1 MLLFILSE
9 VFFFFSFFWAFFSCR
24 LVPDVEVGGV
34 WPPVGIIPLSVF
46 SLPLLR
52 RAVLLGSGVRV
63 TWCHHAVLSGNRKEA
78 IYGLS
83 ITVFLGVYF
92 TFLQIAE
99 YTECTF
105 TIADSVYG
113 SLFYV
118 MTGFHGVHVIVGS
131 IMLLVGLLR
140 LINYGFSR
148 IRHLGLEVS
157 IWYWHFVDVVWIFLY
172 LCVYWWGGGI

>member
-1 MLLFILSE
+1 
-9 VFFFFSFFWAFFSCR
+9 
-24 LVPDVEVGGV
+24 
-34 WPPVGIIPLSVF
+34 
-46 SLPLLR
+46 
-52 RAVLLGSGVRV
+52 
-63 TWCHHAVLSGNRKEA
+63 VLSGNRKEA
-78 IYGLS
+78 IYGLC

-148 IRHLGLEVS
+148 TRHLGLEVS
-157 IWYWHFVDVVWIFLY
+157 I
-172 LCVYWWGGGI
+172 